1 MAETTISAG
10 TESTVCVIDCSG
22 NTVSIVPPHPV
33 WTNEQEVDV
42 ILLDAI
48 ALGGMNGLN
57 S

>member
-1 MAETTISAG
+1 MPTISAG
-10 TESTVCVIDCSG
+10 TEYKVCVLDCSG
-22 NTVSIVPPHPV
+22 NTKTITPPHPT
-33 WTNEQEVDV
+33 WTNGQGDAV